1 LEAGGHVAGY
11 VGAEPISPELVLVDP
26 ELARVARRL
35 LPDRQDW
42 TIDFEPRALPEPLPL
57 TPPRAQAD
65 RGAGAFVR
73 ATQIGAA
80 LLLALAL
87 LGALAAEGLRRSS
100 QRLEV
105 ASPGAP
111 PSSTVSA
118 KRTTKPKLDQHLPAR
133 RPRSTRTE
141 APVVH
146 PSRSAPSS
154 QTRARTIT
162 KPATVGRL
170 SKRAIGRP
178 GSWTIRRLGR
188 PSTLVRQG
196 RTCQMR
202 WANLRLTLILSLTR
216 PGAAC
221 SQGTVVAT
229 ITPSAGG

>member
-1 LEAGGHVAGY
+1 VAGY
-11 VGAEPISPELVLVDP
+11 LDGEPISPELVLVDP
-26 ELARVARRL
+26 ELARLARRL

-42 TIDFEPRALPEPLPL
+42 TIDFEPRALPEPIPL
-57 TPPRAQAD
+57 TPPGAQAD

-111 PSSTVSA
+111 RSSTVST
-118 KRTTKPKLDQHLPAR
+118 KRTTKPRPKLDQHLPAR

-141 APVVH
+141 TPVVH

-154 QTRARTIT
+154 RTRARTMT
-162 KPATVGRL
+162 RPHTVGRL

-216 PGAAC
+216 SGAAC

-229 ITPSAGG
+229 IRTPSAGG